1 MEQLIINVDK
11 PSYAELLLNLLK
23 ELNFVK
29 SISRIKNK
37 AITKKLPPTK
47 FKSKEE
53 FWETF
58 GTGENTSIDIK
69 YIKEKA
75 WQKNRR

>member
-1 MEQLIINVDK
+1 MEQLIVQVDK
-11 PSYAELLLNLLK
+11 PLYTELLLNLLK
-23 ELNFVK
+23 ELNFIK

-37 AITKKLPPTK
+37 SITKKLPPTK
-47 FKSKEE
+47 FKSKED

-69 YIKEKA
+69 YIKEKT
-75 WQKNRR
+75 WLKRRQ